1 MRLLER
7 DEKIGA
13 LELELDEFKSDKVIR
28 RDFFKMFSGKK
39 IFPYLSWG
47 LFVSVGLIDSG
58 TISTST
64 LKLNKKDGILIPQQ
78 EYHNPDPL
86 PEDWINMLH
95 EKPDQKV
102 ERISTRQ
109 VSSSQ
114 GTGKGKGVN
123 MLDSEIEEYSRRKMF
138 LE

>member
-64 LKLNKKDGILIPQQ
+64 LKLNKKDGILIP
-78 EYHNPDPL
+78 
-86 PEDWINMLH
+86 
-95 EKPDQKV
+95 
-102 ERISTRQ
+102 
-109 VSSSQ
+109 
-114 GTGKGKGVN
+114 
-123 MLDSEIEEYSRRKMF
+123 
-138 LE
+138 